1 MNYPKPDYQ
10 NQFFNC
16 YKDGDNPVIVFK
28 GLQNGG
34 KSLWRAV
41 DIATKQALDWAQEAT
56 GQVSQPYRG
65 IVLTLPTFGGWRVYF
80 GARYITATRSSA
92 SCAGVRF
99 ERLSD
104 VQKFK
109 AAVTKV
115 M

>member
-1 MNYPKPDYQ
+1 MNYPKPDYS
-10 NQFFNC
+10 NIYFNC

-56 GQVSQPYRG
+56 GQTAQPYRG
-65 IVLTLPTFGGWRVYF
+65 IVLTLPVPGGWGVFF
-80 GARYITATRSSA
+80 GFKYILATRLNA

-109 AAVTKV
+109 AAVSKV

>member
-1 MNYPKPDYQ
+1 MNYPKPDYG
-10 NQFFNC
+10 NIYFNC

-34 KSLWRAV
+34 KTLWGNV
-41 DIATKQALDWAQEAT
+41 DADIEKALAWAKKAT
-56 GQVSQPYRG
+56 GQTAQPYRG

-80 GARYITATRSSA
+80 GARYITATRSNA

-99 ERLSD
+99 ERLVD
-104 VQKFK
+104 VQRFR
-109 AAVTKV
+109 AAVSEV